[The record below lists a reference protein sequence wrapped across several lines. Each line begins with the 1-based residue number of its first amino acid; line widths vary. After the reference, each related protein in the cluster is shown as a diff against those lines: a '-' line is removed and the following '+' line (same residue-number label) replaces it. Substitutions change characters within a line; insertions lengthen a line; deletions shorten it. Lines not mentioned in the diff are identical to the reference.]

1 MKTLDVEFVRSH
13 FPAFSQE
20 NLRGWGFF
28 ENAGG
33 SYACAQV
40 IDRLG
45 RYYRETKLQPYGLYP
60 ASKRA
65 GEEMDSARVR
75 LAGLLNVGPD
85 EISFGPST
93 SQNSYVIANAFA
105 SGLKDGDQIIVTN
118 QDHEANSG
126 VWRRLAVSGVEVLEW
141 QVDPLSGELDLADLD
156 ALLSPRTRLVTMPH
170 CSNIVGQ
177 INDVSWAAEKVHG
190 VGALLLV
197 DGVSYAPHG
206 LPDIKS
212 LGADIYLF
220 SLYKTFGP
228 HQGVIYARAQVLEQ
242 LENQGHYFNAG
253 YPEKRLTPAGPDH
266 AQIAATNGVIDYYEA
281 LYSHHFDDAAASL
294 AEKAKQ
300 MNALFRAHEKN
311 LVGQLLDY
319 LGSRN
324 DLRLIGPQGSEHKVA
339 TIAVQTRRS
348 AVDVAGDLA
357 AKKIMAGAGDFY
369 AVRLLEALKVPL
381 SPGVLRLSFVHY
393 TKQSE
398 IDQLI
403 KALDQ
408 TL

>member
-1 MKTLDVEFVRSH
+1 MKTLDVEFVRSQ

-20 NLRGWGFF
+20 NLSGWGFF

-60 ASKRA
+60 ASQRA

-75 LAGLLNVGPD
+75 LAGLLNVAPD

-93 SQNSYVIANAFA
+93 SQNSYVIANAFR
-105 SGLKDGDQIIVTN
+105 SGLKEGDQIIVTN

-141 QVDPLSGELDLADLD
+141 QVDPLTGALDLADLD

-177 INDVSWAAEKVHG
+177 INDVSLAAEKVHG

-228 HQGVIYARAQVLEQ
+228 HQGVIYARAQVLAQ

-319 LGSRN
+319 LRSRN
-324 DLRLIGPQGSEHKVA
+324 DLRIVGPQDSEHKVA
-339 TIAVQTRRS
+339 TIAVQTNRS
-348 AVDVAGDLA
+348 AIDVAGDLA

-369 AVRLLEALKVPL
+369 AVRLLEALKVPV

-393 TKQSE
+393 TRQSE

>member
-1 MKTLDVEFVRSH
+1 MKTLDVEFVRSQ

-20 NLRGWGFF
+20 NLSGWGFF

-60 ASKRA
+60 ASQRA

-75 LAGLLNVGPD
+75 LAGLLNVAPD

-93 SQNSYVIANAFA
+93 SQNSYVIANAFR
-105 SGLKDGDQIIVTN
+105 SGLKEGDQIIVTN

-141 QVDPLSGELDLADLD
+141 QVDPLTGALDLADLD

-177 INDVSWAAEKVHG
+177 INDVSLAAEKVHG

-228 HQGVIYARAQVLEQ
+228 HQGVIYARAQVLAQ

-253 YPEKRLTPAGPDH
+253 YPEIRLTPAGPDH

-319 LGSRN
+319 LRSRN
-324 DLRLIGPQGSEHKVA
+324 DLRIVGPQDSEHKVA
-339 TIAVQTRRS
+339 TIAVQTNRS
-348 AVDVAGDLA
+348 AIDVAGDLA

-369 AVRLLEALKVPL
+369 AVRLLEALKVPV

-393 TKQSE
+393 TRQSE

>member
-1 MKTLDVEFVRSH
+1 MKTLDVEFVRSQ

-60 ASKRA
+60 ASERA

-75 LAGLLNVGPD
+75 LAGLLNVAPD

-93 SQNSYVIANAFA
+93 SQNSYVIANAFRA
-105 SGLKDGDQIIVTN
+105 GLKEGDQIIVTN

-141 QVDPLSGELDLADLD
+141 QVDPLTGALDPADLD
-156 ALLSPRTRLVTMPH
+156 ALLTPRTRLVTMPH

-177 INDVSWAAEKVHG
+177 INDVSLAAEKVHG

-228 HQGVIYARAQVLEQ
+228 HQGVIYARAQVLEE
-242 LENQGHYFNAG
+242 LENQGHFFNAG

-281 LYSHHFDDAAASL
+281 LHSHHFDDAAGSL
-294 AEKAKQ
+294 AEKAMQ

-319 LGSRN
+319 LRSRN
-324 DLRLIGPQGSEHKVA
+324 DLRIVGPLDSAHKVG
-339 TIAVQTRRS
+339 TIAVQTNRS
-348 AVDVAGDLA
+348 AVDVARDLA
-357 AKKIMAGAGDFY
+357 TKKIMAGAGDFY
-369 AVRLLEALKVPL
+369 AVRLLEALKVPV

-393 TKQSE
+393 TSQSE

>member
-1 MKTLDVEFVRSH
+1 VNTVLDIEFVRSQ
-13 FPAFSQE
+13 FPAFAQE

-33 SYACAQV
+33 SYACGQV
-40 IDRLG
+40 IDRLE
-45 RYYRETKLQPYGLYP
+45 RYYRETKLQPYGMYP

-65 GEEMDSARVR
+65 GQEMDSARTR
-75 LAGLLNVGPD
+75 LAGLLNVETN

-93 SQNSYVIANAFA
+93 SQNSYVIANAFRA
-105 SGLKDGDQIIVTN
+105 ALGEGDQIIVTN

-126 VWRRLAVSGVEVLEW
+126 VWRRLAGQGVEVLEW
-141 QVDPLSGELDLADLD
+141 QVDPLTGQLDLADLD
-156 ALLSPRTRLVTMPH
+156 KLLGPRTRLVTMPH

-177 INDVSWAAEKVHG
+177 INDVSAAAEKVHAA
-190 VGALLLV
+190 GALLLV

-206 LPDIKS
+206 LPDLAN

-228 HQGVIYARAQVLEQ
+228 HQGIIYARAEVLVQ

-266 AQIAATNGVIDYYEA
+266 AQISATNGLIDYYET
-281 LYSHHFDDAAASL
+281 LYAHHFSAKASL
-294 AEKAKQ
+294 AEQAKQ
-300 MNALFRAHEKN
+300 MNTLFRAHEKD
-311 LVGQLLDY
+311 LVGQLLDF
-319 LGSRN
+319 LSSRN
-324 DLRLIGPQGSEHKVA
+324 DLRILGPTHADLKVG
-339 TIAVQTRRS
+339 TIAVQPNRS
-348 AVDVAGDLA
+348 AVDVATDLA
-357 AKKIMAGAGDFY
+357 TKKIMAGAGDFY
-369 AVRLLEALKVPL
+369 AVRLLEALDVPI

-393 TKQSE
+393 TSKDE

-403 KALDQ
+403 RALDQ

>member
-1 MKTLDVEFVRSH
+1 MKTLDVEFVRSQ

-20 NLRGWGFF
+20 NLRGWGFY

-60 ASKRA
+60 ASQRA

-75 LAGLLNVGPD
+75 LAGLLNVAPD

-93 SQNSYVIANAFA
+93 SQNSYVIANAFR

-126 VWRRLAVSGVEVLEW
+126 VWRRLAVAGVEVLEW
-141 QVDPLSGELDLADLD
+141 QVDPLTGELDLADLE

-177 INDVSWAAEKVHG
+177 INDVSLAAEKVHG

-228 HQGVIYARAQVLEQ
+228 HQGVIYARAQVLEE

-281 LYSHHFDDAAASL
+281 LHSHHFDAAGSL

-300 MNALFRAHEKN
+300 MNALFAAHEKN

-319 LGSRN
+319 LRSRN
-324 DLRLIGPQGSEHKVA
+324 DLRIVGPQDSEHKVA
-339 TIAVQTRRS
+339 TIAVQTNRS
-348 AVDVAGDLA
+348 AVDVARDLA

-369 AVRLLEALKVPL
+369 AVRLLEALKVPV

-393 TKQSE
+393 TSQSE

>member
-1 MKTLDVEFVRSH
+1 MKTLDVEFVRSQ

-20 NLRGWGFF
+20 NLSGWGFF

-60 ASKRA
+60 ASERA

-75 LAGLLNVGPD
+75 LAGLLNVAPD

-93 SQNSYVIANAFA
+93 SQNSYVIANAFRT
-105 SGLKDGDQIIVTN
+105 GLKEGDQIIVTN

-141 QVDPLSGELDLADLD
+141 QVDPLTGALDLADLD

-177 INDVSWAAEKVHG
+177 INDVSLAAEKVHG

-228 HQGVIYARAQVLEQ
+228 HQGVIYARAQVLAQ

-253 YPEKRLTPAGPDH
+253 YPEIRLTPAGPDH

-319 LGSRN
+319 LRSRN
-324 DLRLIGPQGSEHKVA
+324 DLRIVGPQDSEHKVA
-339 TIAVQTRRS
+339 TIAVQTNRS
-348 AVDVAGDLA
+348 AIDVAGDLA

-369 AVRLLEALKVPL
+369 AVRLLEALKVPV

-393 TKQSE
+393 TRQSE

>member
-75 LAGLLNVGPD
+75 LAGLLNVAPD